1 MGASLTFLKII
12 QILIQVY
19 DFLTGWIYKIFTR
32 PTEKMKAYHQVR
44 AKATKPIKD
53 GDTEATFLPVKANKK
68 SAIIQAFE
76 TADNKTMAEVWSWAV
91 ERYGTG
97 RRILGTRDIL
107 GEDDEIQPNGRI
119 FSKLILGDYR
129 C

>member
-1 MGASLTFLKII
+1 MGASLTFLTII

-53 GDTEATFLPVKANKK
+53 GDTEATFLPVKASRK
-68 SAIIQAFE
+68 SPIIQAFE

-91 ERYGTG
+91 ERYGN
-97 RRILGTRDIL
+97 RRILGSRDIL

-129 C
+129 

>member
-19 DFLTGWIYKIFTR
+19 DILTGWIYAIFTKPR
-32 PTEKMKAYHQVR
+32 AKVKAYQQVR
-44 AKATKPIKD
+44 ATATKPIKD
-53 GDTEATFLPVKANKK
+53 GDTEVTFLPVKASKK
-68 SAIIQAFE
+68 SPIIHAFE

-91 ERYGTG
+91 ERYGT

-107 GEDDEIQPNGRI
+107 GEYDEIQPNGRI

-129 C
+129 